1 LRIWNVKSIL
11 DWAINYFKYKNINQ
25 PRLSAELLLSSVL
38 GLDRVNLYLNYNHVL
53 NKEELALYKKYILKR
68 LENIPIQYILNE
80 AHFRKIKLR
89 VDNRVLIPRPE
100 TELIVDKVFQILKS
114 NSGGKK
120 INIMEIGTG
129 SGAISISIAYEISD
143 ELKISS
149 ELWEIIATDNNP
161 DVLGIAEANARD
173 ILGIDKNSKI
183 KFFEC
188 DLVPEAGSDFSKQ
201 YKGKINLIVSN
212 PPYISEEDYKNLPAE
227 VRDYEPEGALLAG
240 KTGLEVYR
248 SILNKVRSYLSS
260 DFCYILFEID
270 PTRKTLIEKISQD
283 IINPRE
289 ITVDRDY
296 NQRERVMIIKI

>member
-1 LRIWNVKSIL
+1 MRIWNVKSIL

-270 PTRKTLIEKISQD
+270 PTRKTLLEKISQD

-296 NQRERVMIIKI
+296 NQRDRVMIIKI

>member
-270 PTRKTLIEKISQD
+270 PTRKTLLEKISQD

-296 NQRERVMIIKI
+296 NQRDRVMIIKI